1 MSNSH
6 KDVPLNITTFNTMSP
21 TTTKGDLIVHNGTT
35 NVRLPVGSNDLPLVA
50 DSTDSEGV
58 VYKALPIAGGGTGQ
72 TTQTEA
78 FDALAP
84 TTTKGD
90 IIVSNGS
97 DNIRLAI
104 GTDTHVLTAD
114 SAQASGVK
122 WAAPAGGSLPPKE
135 VVFSAGSFES
145 NETNPASLEFLNGTT
160 VKTLVRAFDDTTVE
174 YVNGKFQVPGDIDTS
189 GTVTFRA
196 YIMAKT
202 AAASKNVELE
212 LEHLAINSAEDFDQA
227 YTAENSG
234 DVAIDATQD
243 NVTEATWTETVAN
256 LGWAAN
262 DLVFFRLS
270 RTAPSANNL
279 SGDMYLYTLSIEIP
293 RA

>member
-1 MSNSH
+1 MPFKYN
-6 KDVPLNITTFNTMSP
+6 PLSGNLDLVQNVSSF
-21 TTTKGDLIVHNGTT
+21 GDLSG
-35 NVRLPVGSNDLPLVA
+35 PAS
-50 DSTDSEGV
+50 STDNAIPRFDGTGGETLQDSSVIIDDSDNVSGV
-58 VYKALPIAGGGTGQ
+58 SQLTATSISLTNPVDETMGGTGQ
-72 TTQTEA
+72 TTYST
-78 FDALAP
+78 
-84 TTTKGD
+84 GD
-90 IIVSNGS
+90 ILYSSAPNTLSKLAVGS
-97 DNIRLAI
+97 D
-104 GTDTHVLTAD
+104 GSVLTLAAGIP
-114 SAQASGVK
+114 SWAASGK
-122 WAAPAGGSLPPKE
+122 SPKE

-145 NETNPASLEFLNGTT
+145 NETNPASLELLNGTT

-196 YIMAKT
+196 YIMAAT

-234 DVAIDATQD
+234 DIAIDATQD
-243 NVTEATWTETVAN
+243 NVTEATWTETVSN

-279 SGDMYLYTLSIEIP
+279 TGDMYLYTLSLEIP
-293 RA
+293 RS